1 MINSNSLTPELAE
14 KIAGEVISFQI
25 AADAGKELKK
35 IMINSLEESL
45 IKEDKKLAHDALFN
59 ARDKSLAPYEKKF
72 KAMLK
77 RIWAEEERILI
88 ANIKKM
94 KKAWLHKDKVDDI
107 LYSSA
112 IFEKKLTNGATD
124 IAIEVMTA
132 EGKRVVSIYDFDMV
146 FDVQNPEVTK
156 WLKSYMP
163 IFSEK
168 LEAVSAKKLRASL
181 IEGIEAGEGVPGLAN
196 RVYEIYKDWG
206 FTRAETIAQNQ
217 VIRAS
222 SRAALNVYR
231 QSGVVKKKIWITYF
245 DERTCPH
252 CEMMDGKVIGIETN
266 FFDLGDESIAKVD
279 GKEQI
284 LKMNYEEIEGPPL
297 HARCR
302 CAVGAVVD

>member
-1 MINSNSLTPELAE
+1 MIKLNSLTPELAE
-14 KIAGEVISFQI
+14 RIADEVASYRI
-25 AADAGKELKK
+25 AAEAGKILKQMV
-35 IMINSLEESL
+35 IDGIRESI

-59 ARDKSLAPYEKKF
+59 ARDKSITPFEGKF

-77 RIWAEEERILI
+77 RIWGEEERILI

-94 KKAWLHKDKVDDI
+94 KKAWLHKDKIDDI

-112 IFEKKLTNGATD
+112 IFEKKLANGATD
-124 IAIEVMTA
+124 IAVEVMTA
-132 EGKRVVSIYDFDMV
+132 EGKRVVSIYDFDMI

-163 IFSEK
+163 VFSEK
-168 LEAVSAKKLRASL
+168 LEEVSAKKLRATL
-181 IEGIEAGEGVPGLAN
+181 IEGIEAGEGVPGLTN

-222 SRAALNVYR
+222 NKGALNVYR
-231 QSGVVKKKIWITYF
+231 QSGVVKKKIWITHF
-245 DERTCPH
+245 DERTCAH
-252 CEMMDGKVIGIETN
+252 CEMMDGRVIGLETN
-266 FFDLGDESIAKVD
+266 FFDLGDESTVKVD
-279 GKEQI
+279 GKEQV

-297 HARCR
+297 HTQCR